1 MVYSDKLGFTGVPGF
16 VANIFFSPLYIF
28 LTLFKGLEF
37 FSDFEHLLQES
48 KGTQIPPPFLVLP
61 FFVLPFLDL
70 PFFILVTLG
79 FLEFN
84 LFFLTLFFT
93 LFLTFFSSVTFF

>member
-1 MVYSDKLGFTGVPGF
+1 MVYSDKSGFTGVPGF

-48 KGTQIPPPFLVLP
+48 KGTQVPPPFLVLP

-70 PFFILVTLG
+70 PCFVLVTLG

>member
-1 MVYSDKLGFTGVPGF
+1 MVYSDKSGFTGVPGF

-48 KGTQIPPPFLVLP
+48 KGTQVPPPFLVLP
-61 FFVLPFLDL
+61 FLSYPFWIYPVLF
-70 PFFILVTLG
+70 
-79 FLEFN
+79 
-84 LFFLTLFFT
+84 
-93 LFLTFFSSVTFF
+93 